1 MRRRPLLVSALFG
14 AGLLVSACGRSGFP
28 DDELAPT
35 VDSATDTTLE
45 TTTDGGDTGSLET
58 DIPPFDEGVDT
69 DFDTGVLFDTDL
81 PPDSIVV
88 LDSIVGEDTAAFD
101 TAGFDTAVLDTA
113 VVDTGAFDTAVIDTG
128 DLDTGLLDT
137 GLLDTGVTDSTVFDT
152 GFDTGFDAPP
162 DTPTD
167 TPIEGGITCGAT
179 TCDGLTQDCCASFTG
194 LSCVPK
200 GKCTGGGTLSCS
212 DSTSC
217 PTGQVCCFGGLGG
230 GGGPSAKCAPVCA
243 GIQLCKTSAECKAPN
258 TCQPV
263 FGGFRVCR

>member
-1 MRRRPLLVSALFG
+1 MRRRPLLVSALLG

-28 DDELAPT
+28 DDELGPV
-35 VDSATDTTLE
+35 VDTGSSGDSTLE
-45 TTTDGGDTGSLET
+45 TTADGGDTGSFET
-58 DIPPFDEGVDT
+58 EVPPFDEGIDS

-101 TAGFDTAVLDTA
+101 TAIVDTAIIDTG
-113 VVDTGAFDTAVIDTG
+113 VVDSAFDTAVIDT
-128 DLDTGLLDT
+128 DLDT

-230 GGGPSAKCAPVCA
+230 GGPSAKCALVCA

>member
-1 MRRRPLLVSALFG
+1 MRRRPLLVSALLG

-28 DDELAPT
+28 DDELGPV
-35 VDSATDTTLE
+35 VDTGSSGDSTLE
-45 TTTDGGDTGSLET
+45 TTADGGDTGSFET
-58 DIPPFDEGVDT
+58 EVPPFDEGIDS

-101 TAGFDTAVLDTA
+101 TAGFDTAV
-113 VVDTGAFDTAVIDTG
+113 IDTG
-128 DLDTGLLDT
+128 VVDRRVRHRRDRHGRSRY
-137 GLLDTGVTDSTVFDT
+137 GSPRYGRHRQHRVRHGFDT

>member
-1 MRRRPLLVSALFG
+1 MRRRPVLVSAVLG

-35 VDSATDTTLE
+35 VDSAGDTTLE
-45 TTTDGGDTGSLET
+45 ATTDTRDTGGFET
-58 DIPPFDEGVDT
+58 EPPFDEGIDT
-69 DFDTGVLFDTDL
+69 DFDTGVLFDTDV

-101 TAGFDTAVLDTA
+101 TAVFDTAAFDTAVFDTAGFDTAILDTGLDDTA
-113 VVDTGAFDTAVIDTG
+113 VVDSGAFDTGI
-128 DLDTGLLDT
+128 
-137 GLLDTGVTDSTVFDT
+137 TDSTVFDT

-167 TPIEGGITCGAT
+167 TPIEGGISCGAT
-179 TCDGLTQDCCASFTG
+179 TCDALTQDCCASFTG
-194 LSCVPK
+194 LSCVAK

-212 DSTSC
+212 DGTSC

-230 GGGPSAKCAPVCA
+230 GGGPSAKCALACT
-243 GIQLCKTSAECKAPN
+243 GIQLCKTSLECKPPN